1 MVQLNPAERRA
12 GPRRA
17 RHKSMLSA
25 RLVHMI
31 EDHAEELFRG
41 LLDDLQ
47 SNPRT
52 PSYHDLNREELRARL
67 YDLYRHLGRWLS
79 DATEDHV
86 ETVYGELGRKRHAEG
101 IPLSEVV
108 FALTLAKYHLRD
120 FIRTR
125 GLVDSAVE
133 LYQEQELHRLV
144 GRFFDRAV
152 YHTVRG
158 YEHELRA
165 QRKVAA

>member
-1 MVQLNPAERRA
+1 MVQMNPAER
-12 GPRRA
+12 GTEPQRA
-17 RHKSMLSA
+17 RYRDMLSA

-31 EDHAEELFRG
+31 EDHADELLHG
-41 LLDDLQ
+41 LMDDLQ
-47 SNPRT
+47 ANPRT
-52 PSYHDLNREELRARL
+52 PSYHSLKREDLRGRL
-67 YDLYRHLGRWLS
+67 HDVYHQLGGWLS
-79 DATEDHV
+79 EATEERV

-152 YHTVRG
+152 FHTVRG
-158 YEHELRA
+158 YEQELRS
-165 QRKVAA
+165 RRTIAA

>member
-1 MVQLNPAERRA
+1 
-12 GPRRA
+12 
-17 RHKSMLSA
+17 
-25 RLVHMI
+25 MI
-31 EDHAEELFRG
+31 EDHADELFRG

-52 PSYHDLNREELRARL
+52 PSYHRINREDLRARL
-67 YDLYRHLGRWLS
+67 HDVYRHLGGWLS
-79 DATEDHV
+79 DATEERV

-133 LYQEQELHRLV
+133 LYQEQELQRLV

-158 YEHELRA
+158 YERAMSA
-165 QRKVAA
+165 QRKIAA

>member
-1 MVQLNPAERRA
+1 
-12 GPRRA
+12 
-17 RHKSMLSA
+17 
-25 RLVHMI
+25 MI

-41 LLDDLQ
+41 LMDDLQ

-52 PSYHDLNREELRARL
+52 PSYHRLHRDDLRTRL
-67 YDLYRHLGRWLS
+67 YYVYRHLGKWLS
-79 DATEDHV
+79 DAAENHV
-86 ETVYGELGRKRHAEG
+86 EVEYGELGRKRFKEG
-101 IPLSEVV
+101 IPISEVV
-108 FALTLAKYHLRD
+108 YALTLSKYHLRD
-120 FIRTR
+120 YIRTC
-125 GLVDSAVE
+125 GLIDSAVE
-133 LYQEQELHRLV
+133 LYQEQELQRLI

>member
-1 MVQLNPAERRA
+1 MVQLNPAERRVA
-12 GPRRA
+12 PRAA
-17 RHKSMLSA
+17 RHKPMLSA
-25 RLVHMI
+25 RLVHLI
-31 EDHAEELFRG
+31 EDHADELFRG

-52 PSYHDLNREELRARL
+52 PSYHRLNREELRTRL
-67 YDLYRHLGRWLS
+67 HDVYSNLGVWLS
-79 DATEDHV
+79 DTTEERV
-86 ETVYGELGRKRHAEG
+86 EPAYGELGRKRHAEG

-125 GLVDSAVE
+125 GLMDSAVE
-133 LYQEQELHRLV
+133 LYQEQELQRLV

-158 YEHELRA
+158 YE
-165 QRKVAA
+165 QAASVRGKAAA

>member
-1 MVQLNPAERRA
+1 
-12 GPRRA
+12 
-17 RHKSMLSA
+17 
-25 RLVHMI
+25 MI
-31 EDHAEELFRG
+31 EDHADELFRG

-52 PSYHDLNREELRARL
+52 PSYHRLNREELRTRL
-67 YDLYRHLGRWLS
+67 HDVYRNLGGWLS
-79 DATEDHV
+79 DTTEERV
-86 ETVYGELGRKRHAEG
+86 ELVYGELGRKRRSEG
-101 IPLSEVV
+101 IPVSEVV

-125 GLVDSAVE
+125 GLMDSAVE
-133 LYQEQELHRLV
+133 LYQEQELQRLV

-158 YEHELRA
+158 YEHEASL
-165 QRKVAA
+165 KGKAAA

>member
-1 MVQLNPAERRA
+1 
-12 GPRRA
+12 
-17 RHKSMLSA
+17 MLSA
-25 RLVHMI
+25 RLVHLI

-52 PSYHDLNREELRARL
+52 PAYHRLDREELRTRL
-67 YDLYRHLGRWLS
+67 YDVYRNLGRWLT
-79 DATEDHV
+79 DTTESHV
-86 ETVYGELGRKRHAEG
+86 ESVYGDLGRRRRAEG

-108 FALTLAKYHLRD
+108 LALLLAKYHLRD
-120 FIRTR
+120 YIRTC
-125 GLVDSAVE
+125 GLMDSAVE
-133 LYQEQELHRLV
+133 LYQEQELQRLV

-158 YEHELRA
+158 YEHEAKPR
-165 QRKVAA
+165 QKVAA

>member
-1 MVQLNPAERRA
+1 
-12 GPRRA
+12 
-17 RHKSMLSA
+17 
-25 RLVHMI
+25 MI
-31 EDHAEELFRG
+31 EDHADELLRG
-41 LLDDLQ
+41 LMDDLQ

-52 PSYHDLNREELRARL
+52 AAYHSLKREDLRVRL
-67 YDLYRHLGRWLS
+67 HDVYRHLGGWLS
-79 DATEDHV
+79 DATE
-86 ETVYGELGRKRHAEG
+86 ERIESVYGELGRKRHAEG

-152 YHTVRG
+152 FHTVRG
-158 YEHELRA
+158 YEQELRS
-165 QRKVAA
+165 QRKIAA

>member
-1 MVQLNPAERRA
+1 MVQLNPAERRTEPH
-12 GPRRA
+12 GA
-17 RHKSMLSA
+17 RYTPMLSA

-31 EDHAEELFRG
+31 EDHADELLRG
-41 LLDDLQ
+41 LMDDLQ

-52 PSYHDLNREELRARL
+52 PSYHSLKREELRIRL
-67 YDLYRHLGRWLS
+67 QDVYRHMGGWLG
-79 DATEDHV
+79 DATEARI
-86 ETVYGELGRKRHAEG
+86 ESVYGELGRKRHAED

-120 FIRTR
+120 YIRTR

-133 LYQEQELHRLV
+133 LYQEKELQRLV

-158 YEHELRA
+158 YERELRL
-165 QRKVAA
+165 QRKIAA

>member
-1 MVQLNPAERRA
+1 
-12 GPRRA
+12 
-17 RHKSMLSA
+17 MLSA
-25 RLVHMI
+25 RLVHLI

-52 PSYHDLNREELRARL
+52 PAYHRLDREELRTRL
-67 YDLYRHLGRWLS
+67 YGVYRHLGRWLA
-79 DATEDHV
+79 DTTEEHV
-86 ETVYGELGRKRHAEG
+86 ESVYSELGRKRHAEG

-108 FALTLAKYHLRD
+108 YALTLAKYHLRD
-120 FIRTR
+120 YIRTC
-125 GLVDSAVE
+125 GLMDSAVE
-133 LYQEQELHRLV
+133 LYQEQELQRLV

-158 YEHELRA
+158 YEHAVRPR
-165 QRKVAA
+165 QKVAA